1 MNHDRILRFFSQY
14 FGQKASALLALFSFA
29 VLPLHASSL
38 DDLTWT
44 TTDGEITITDCD
56 EAASGELVIPD
67 TIGGDPVTS
76 IGEQAFQSCTSLTS
90 ITFGDNVTSIG
101 YGSF

>member
-1 MNHDRILRFFSQY
+1 MKHDRILRFFSQY
-14 FGQKASALLALFSFA
+14 YGQKASALLALFSFA
-29 VLPLHASSL
+29 FLPLHAASL

-67 TIGGDPVTS
+67 TIAV
-76 IGEQAFQSCTSLTS
+76 SL
-90 ITFGDNVTSIG
+90 
-101 YGSF
+101 